1 MEEEGLVRKQALLN
15 HVEIFY
21 TTALEYIQEW
31 GGFYE
36 EFLDLYWI
44 DLEQALPQWRAV
56 QNSVKRV
63 LDRMILAGV
72 TINDTLLYSQYNEA
86 RGVTLDSSWS
96 DTWKS
101 SASSTASEKWVYVF
115 QKMKEKQSS
124 TAELAML
131 LQFVLCI
138 PGEPPNWCTYSSA

>member
-31 GGFYE
+31 GGYYE

-44 DLEQALPQWRAV
+44 DLEQALPQWSAV

-72 TINDTLLYSQYNEA
+72 TINDTLLYSQYNAMRRVELLWTRVGA
-86 RGVTLDSSWS
+86 TLGSLLRAALQA
-96 DTWKS
+96 KS
-101 SASSTASEKWVYVF
+101 GS
-115 QKMKEKQSS
+115 
-124 TAELAML
+124 
-131 LQFVLCI
+131 
-138 PGEPPNWCTYSSA
+138 TYSRK